1 MYDKLKCMWECQSS
15 PDSSVG
21 RAADCRVMR
30 CNLLVVGS
38 IPTWEIPFSDLY
50 DFFVSSY
57 FFNLC
62 INNIKERPLKERR
75 ERTEHIQ
82 NTNTMVLWVSFSFFP
97 FRFSP
102 KFKE

>member
-1 MYDKLKCMWECQSS
+1 
-15 PDSSVG
+15 
-21 RAADCRVMR
+21 
-30 CNLLVVGS
+30 
-38 IPTWEIPFSDLY
+38 
-50 DFFVSSY
+50 
-57 FFNLC
+57 LC